1 MSECACVRVC
11 VCVCVYVCAFMC
23 VQVCGCP
30 LSRWI
35 PYIIQTTLAQIES
48 IVGSLISGKA
58 VT

>member
-1 MSECACVRVC
+1 MSECVCVRACVR
-11 VCVCVYVCAFMC
+11 VCAFMC

-48 IVGSLISGKA
+48 IVGSLISGKV